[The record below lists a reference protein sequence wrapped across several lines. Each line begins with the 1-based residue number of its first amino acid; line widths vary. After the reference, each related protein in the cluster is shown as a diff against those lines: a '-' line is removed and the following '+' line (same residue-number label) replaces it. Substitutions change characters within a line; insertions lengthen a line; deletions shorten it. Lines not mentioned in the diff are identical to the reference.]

1 MFKNIISV
9 LNEFE
14 ETLTRLNKECP
25 YPLPEEDEN
34 ILNYFELSLST
45 ALMQNRCI
53 DSEKLA
59 KIILAS
65 KGLSNEI
72 KIKIE

>member
-1 MFKNIISV
+1 MFKNIINV

-25 YPLPEEDEN
+25 YPMPEEYED
-34 ILNYFELSLST
+34 ILNYFELSLGK

-53 DSEKLA
+53 DSGKLA

-72 KIKIE
+72 KIKID